1 MSKDMEQRRKVRDA
15 GQSMARKMGLVV
27 DDIRKEIGK
36 EMAYAV
42 HDIRQQV
49 VERGWFDRVVTPELV
64 KEWDA
69 EKKSDRDIEREGA
82 RDFSR
87 EDLYGKETNWENM
100 RDVMQDH
107 HRDRKAEAQWESEKD
122 KAQELYGP
130 EREKGLER

>member
-1 MSKDMEQRRKVRDA
+1 MSKDMEKRRAVRDA

-49 VERGWFDRVVTPELV
+49 VEKGWFDRVVTPELV

-69 EKKSDRDIEREGA
+69 EKKTDRDIEREGA
-82 RDFSR
+82 KDFSR
-87 EDLYGKETNWENM
+87 EVTREDVYG
-100 RDVMQDH
+100 RDPEQGQS
-107 HRDRKAEAQWESEKD
+107 REKD
-122 KAQELYGP
+122 RELEP
-130 EREKGLER
+130 